1 VVAAVLFIIVG
12 LAICLM
18 CILAVLAITHVEMG
32 GSEAIKR
39 DGMRAG
45 AHAPRWQ
52 LIDTTGAIHTSPPRL
67 PLQLVVFTGHSLK
80 SFPSVVEGVRA
91 LAAEAA
97 DLEIVLLFRH
107 ESDIVRPMLE
117 LLGLGS
123 IPAVAGPSSL
133 WGRYNVR
140 VSPWLMFVD
149 SAGRVRASSLVNEDW
164 QVTRLYQIARLPLGA
179 AADRASGR
187 FGRRGARVGA

>member
-1 VVAAVLFIIVG
+1 VVATVLFVIVG

-18 CILAVLAITHVEMG
+18 CVLAVLVITHVEMG

-45 AHAPRWQ
+45 ARAPRWE
-52 LIDTTGAIHTSPPRL
+52 LADYAGVIRTSPPRL
-67 PLQLVVFTGHSLK
+67 SLQLIVFAGHSLK
-80 SFPSVVEGVRA
+80 SFPSVVEGVRT

-107 ESDIVRPMLE
+107 EGDIVRPMLE
-117 LLGLGS
+117 VIGLGS
-123 IPAVAGPSSL
+123 IPAVAGPPSL

-149 SAGRVRASSLVNEDW
+149 SAGLVRASSLVNEDW

-179 AADRASGR
+179 VADRTSGR
-187 FGRRGARVGA
+187 FGRRASRAGV